1 MTRRFLIIIVIA
13 ITLLAGNSFSKWEL
27 YGLKGKEITSLATG
41 IFFGDT
47 MLFAGTKSEGVFV
60 QYKRA
65 DTFSL
70 LTRAG
75 TDTIVPAL
83 KSIHSLFMQTNPAVP
98 VLCAGSDSGLYCYRF
113 TSGLIPQWYKIS
125 GISSEPVM
133 AISGRNDTLF
143 AATRSEIYK
152 NGTGMAAW
160 EPCSA
165 RTFLPAMQRMS
176 AFSSLCIFKGIN
188 AGSTMS
194 AAMSSWWGVLYSQS
208 WGKSW
213 TDVSSMPAQSSP
225 RMTSVFSLAVYAP
238 DFSQPQQLAAGTS
251 SGVFY
256 ATDFVTDI
264 WHPCNPQLNI
274 APAKHLYV
282 TYHTRSTIA
291 DIFASTDSGVC
302 ILSAL
307 VKSGE
312 WVLSRAGKAN
322 AVISLTSMDTKEWF
336 AATSDGV
343 FRFTLGNVGAHASI
357 TGRVASFGNC
367 TYLNGKPLCTG
378 LLAPVA
384 GCTVSVTRTTAVT
397 PVTHY
402 TAITDNAGNYSIDSI
417 PIVGTN
423 DTFHVTAS
431 AGPDHSKGSQDVIL
445 SDAQTKTV
453 NFNLENSFSNVAIVT
468 NDSLS
473 FTIAT
478 EKKVYSPGDS
488 IHVRYTVENRTTH
501 AIRYSYTP
509 GCQFDWIFTGIKGDT
524 IYQYMKN
531 KMCMTITY
539 SDSILPQKTILSQ
552 FPGIVA
558 ASSMDSIVTV
568 TAKTFSFGKSD
579 ASIDIHIQKP
589 VTAITVPDPLVLQRI
604 SGNSLSLH
612 AGKTLMLTLLKS
624 ERVSMSLYTLSGQKL
639 AQFMSNRYLA
649 AGEHSLDIA
658 KAGIAEGVVIVRVS
672 CETFSLTKAVHVRK

>member
-1 MTRRFLIIIVIA
+1 MTRRFLILAVIA

-47 MLFAGTKSEGVFV
+47 MLLAGTKSEGVFV

-65 DTFSL
+65 DSFSL

-75 TDTIVPAL
+75 TDTVVPAI

-98 VLCAGSDSGLYCYRF
+98 VLYAGTDSGLFSYRF
-113 TSGLIPQWYKIS
+113 TSGLIPQWYKIN
-125 GISSEPVM
+125 GIPSEPVM
-133 AISGRNDTLF
+133 AITGRSDTLF
-143 AATRSEIYK
+143 AATPIEIYK
-152 NGTGMAAW
+152 SGSGIAAW
-160 EPCSA
+160 QPCSV
-165 RTFLPAMQRMS
+165 RTFLPAMQRIS

-188 AGSTMS
+188 AGSINSGSML
-194 AAMSSWWGVLYSQS
+194 AWWGVLSS
-208 WGKSW
+208 STWGKSW
-213 TDVSSMPAQSSP
+213 EDISILPAQSSP
-225 RMTSVFSLAVYAP
+225 RLSSALSLVAYAP
-238 DFSQPQQLAAGTS
+238 DFSTAQRLAAGTS

-264 WHPCNPQLNI
+264 WHPCNPQLSI

-307 VKSGE
+307 VKNGE
-312 WVLSRAGKAN
+312 WILSRPDKAN
-322 AVISLTSMDTKEWF
+322 AVISLTTMDTKEWF
-336 AATSDGV
+336 AATSDGIY
-343 FRFTLGNVGAHASI
+343 RFTLGNSGAHASI
-357 TGRVASFGNC
+357 SGKVSAHGNC
-367 TYLNGKPLCTG
+367 TYMNGQPLCTG
-378 LLAPVA
+378 LLVPVA
-384 GCTVSVTRTTAVT
+384 GCTVTVRGKAPGT
-397 PVTHY
+397 PANY
-402 TAITDNAGNYSIDSI
+402 TAIADNNGNYSFDSI
-417 PIVGTN
+417 PVSENG
-423 DTFHVTAS
+423 DTFLVIAS
-431 AGPDHSKGSQDVIL
+431 AGPEYSKGNQSIVL
-445 SDAQTKTV
+445 NDAQAQTV
-453 NFNLENSFSNVAIVT
+453 NFNLEILYTNRSIIT

-473 FTIAT
+473 FTVAT

-501 AIRYSYTP
+501 AIRYSFTP

-539 SDSILPQKTILSQ
+539 SDSVLPQKTILSQ

-558 ASSMDSIVTV
+558 AVSMDSVVTV

-579 ASIDIHIQKP
+579 ASIDIHIQKSG
-589 VTAITVPDPLVLQRI
+589 TAILVPDPLAMQKI
-604 SGNSLSLH
+604 SCNSLSIR
-612 AGKTLMLTLLKS
+612 AGKTLMLTLLKN
-624 ERVSMSLYTLSGQKL
+624 ERVSVALYTVSGQKL
-639 AQFMSNRYLA
+639 VQLISNRYLA

-658 KAGIAEGVVIVRVS
+658 KSGIAEGVVIVRVS
-672 CETFSLTKAVHVRK
+672 GETFSLTKAVHVRK